1 MLAHLNRRYA
11 GDFVMDN
18 FRYLSKYDSLA
29 KRNEVRI
36 QSLVDQTVSLASLN
50 FTVSF
55 GAAELIDAEVMWKF
69 DPNELAENLQRAGFS
84 LLRRWIDPMY
94 RYGLFL
100 FRHE

>member
-1 MLAHLNRRYA
+1 
-11 GDFVMDN
+11 
-18 FRYLSKYDSLA
+18 
-29 KRNEVRI
+29 
-36 QSLVDQTVSLASLN
+36 VDQTVTLASLN

-55 GAAELIDAEVMWKF
+55 GAAEFIDAEVMWKF
-69 DPNELAENLQRAGFS
+69 DPNELAEILQRAGFS